1 MSLTPRL
8 TLIGLYENYS
18 DSLFANLSFPDGIDA
33 ETFIDTLLLRY
44 GECPLVYP
52 NFDFMVLAI
61 GAWSRK
67 WYSNFARIFSA
78 FNQEYNP
85 LHNYDRTEEW
95 TEKEIEDKNL
105 NRDTETEENRTG
117 NTESKVSAFNETT
130 YSPSDYSEDSATN
143 NSEGNEKINE
153 DNTRDT
159 VRSGRVYGNI
169 GVTQSVDMLKNE
181 LDFRSTN
188 NPYDIFA
195 EMFYKEFCMYVF

>member
-18 DSLFANLSFPDGIDA
+18 DSLFANLSFPVGIDA

-44 GECPLVYP
+44 GECPLIYP
-52 NFDFMVLAI
+52 DFDFMVLAI

-67 WYSNFARIFSA
+67 WHDNFARIFSA
-78 FNQEYNP
+78 FNEEYNP

-105 NRDTETEENRTG
+105 NRDTETEENRSG

-159 VRSGRVYGNI
+159 VRKGRIYGNI
-169 GVTQSVDMLKNE
+169 GVTQSIDMLRNE
-181 LDFRSTN
+181 VEYRSAN
-188 NPYDIFA
+188 NAYDIFA

>member
-52 NFDFMVLAI
+52 DFDFMVLAI

-67 WYSNFARIFSA
+67 WYSNFARFFSA
-78 FNQEYNP
+78 FNEEYNP

-95 TEKEIEDKNL
+95 TEKETEDKNL
-105 NRDTETEENRTG
+105 NRDTETEENRSG